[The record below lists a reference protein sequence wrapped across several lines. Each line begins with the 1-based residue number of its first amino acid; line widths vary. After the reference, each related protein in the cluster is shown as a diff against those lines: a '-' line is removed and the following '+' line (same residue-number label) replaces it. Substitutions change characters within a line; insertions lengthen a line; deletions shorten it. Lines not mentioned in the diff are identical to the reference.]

1 MRNKVTIY
9 KSELYLRLIYS
20 AALIIDRRKVSRQMK
35 THGFAGAQIHLLL
48 GQYTTGVFGEK
59 EEEEGGEEELEQEA
73 HFPVE
78 ELSSVFLPNAS
89 KSDGLYFLQEK

>member
-1 MRNKVTIY
+1 
-9 KSELYLRLIYS
+9 
-20 AALIIDRRKVSRQMK
+20 MK
-35 THGFAGAQIHLLL
+35 THGFAGAQIHLPL
-48 GQYTTGVFGEK
+48 GQYTAGVFGEEEE
-59 EEEEGGEEELEQEA
+59 EEEEGGEEELEEEA